1 MLLERERSTPARAI
15 ERLVGMQAQVPH
27 DPYVGLWTRIEG
39 FDPLELSRLI
49 ERRRAV
55 RIASLR
61 GTIHLHTARDCV
73 AVRPAV
79 QPVNERWWRNQ
90 FGKKLTAAE
99 RTRVTAAGRALVE
112 EAPRTFDQLGKLL
125 HERWTG
131 VEPFALAMTIRAG
144 VALVQVPPRGLWGKG
159 GGARH
164 TSAEHWLGVALAR
177 DPSLDALILR
187 YLAAYGP
194 ASITDAQSWSGLT
207 LLREAFER
215 LRPKLRTFRDENGRV
230 LFDVRRGP
238 LPDAKT
244 IAPPRFLPEYDNIL
258 LGHKDRS
265 RVATEIDYTPVSGD
279 AWVLVDGFVRATWR
293 VERSEKRAILRI
305 RRFAPLAQRDRTA
318 VTAEG
323 KRLLALLAP
332 DQRTEITIAGV

>member
-125 HERWTG
+125 HDRWTG
-131 VEPFALAMTIRAG
+131 LEPSPSTG
-144 VALVQVPPRGLWGKG
+144 
-159 GGARH
+159 
-164 TSAEHWLGVALAR
+164 SA
-177 DPSLDALILR
+177 
-187 YLAAYGP
+187 
-194 ASITDAQSWSGLT
+194 
-207 LLREAFER
+207 F
-215 LRPKLRTFRDENGRV
+215 
-230 LFDVRRGP
+230 
-238 LPDAKT
+238 
-244 IAPPRFLPEYDNIL
+244 
-258 LGHKDRS
+258 RS
-265 RVATEIDYTPVSGD
+265 R
-279 AWVLVDGFVRATWR
+279 
-293 VERSEKRAILRI
+293 AIGHPTR
-305 RRFAPLAQRDRTA
+305 
-318 VTAEG
+318 
-323 KRLLALLAP
+323 
-332 DQRTEITIAGV
+332 